1 MKILPLVI
9 VVLVLNHIVFNGG
22 RIAASLYALNL
33 KASPLTVGILLA
45 SYAVLPALLSVAAG
59 RWIDR
64 IGFGKP
70 MLLGTLG
77 VGIGTIVPF
86 IFPSLEALYVTAIFS
101 GVSFMLIN
109 VGVYLAVGELSA
121 PEDRPVNFSY
131 AALGFSVSSF
141 IGPLVTGLG
150 IDELGFRTTFLLL
163 ALFCVMPLILLSMGL
178 LPRRAHKA
186 ALVRDGKGN
195 VFDLLD
201 DRDLRRLFITMA
213 ILTVSWDV
221 YGFVIPLHGTGIGL
235 SASQIGIVMGAFA
248 AATFSVRLLLPFFV
262 NRVKPWSLLTGALLT
277 AGLGFALLPMTH
289 SVIVMMAL
297 MFLLGLGLGAP
308 QPTVLTL
315 LHQSA
320 PAGRAGEALG
330 LRTTMINA
338 SQMVMPIAFG
348 AVSDSYGTLPLF
360 LGMAVVLF
368 IGGVMAQRLRKG
380 GTSLS

>member
-9 VVLVLNHIVFNGG
+9 VVLVLNHIAFNGG
-22 RIAASLYALNL
+22 RIAVSLYALNL
-33 KASPLTVGILLA
+33 KASPFTVGVLLA
-45 SYAVLPALLSVAAG
+45 SYALLPALLSVAAG

-70 MLLGTLG
+70 MLLGTVG
-77 VGIGTIVPF
+77 VGMGTIVPF
-86 IFPSLEALYVTAIFS
+86 LFPSLEALYVTAILS

-150 IDELGFRTTFLLL
+150 IDELGFRTTFLVL
-163 ALFCVMPLILLSMGL
+163 ALFCVMPLILLNMGL
-178 LPRRAHKA
+178 LPARAPKPA
-186 ALVRDGKGN
+186 IVRDGKGN

-201 DRDLRRLFITMA
+201 DRDLRRLFVTMA

-289 SVIVMMAL
+289 SVVVMMAL
-297 MFLLGLGLGAP
+297 MFILGLGLGAP

-320 PAGRAGEALG
+320 PEGRAGEALG

-338 SQMVMPIAFG
+338 SQTVMPIAFG
-348 AVSDSYGTLPLF
+348 ALSDAYGTLPLF
-360 LGMAVVLF
+360 LGMAALLF
-368 IGGVMAQRLRKG
+368 VGGAMAQRLRR
-380 GTSLS
+380 GTH

>member
-9 VVLVLNHIVFNGG
+9 VVLVLNHIAFNGG

>member
-1 MKILPLVI
+1 MKTLPLVI
-9 VVLVLNHIVFNGG
+9 VVLVLNHIAFNGG
-22 RIAASLYALNL
+22 RIAVSLYALNL
-33 KASPLTVGILLA
+33 KASPFTVGVLLA
-45 SYAVLPALLSVAAG
+45 SYALLPALLSVAAG

-64 IGFGKP
+64 IGFGRP
-70 MLLGTLG
+70 MLLGTVG
-77 VGIGTIVPF
+77 VGMGTIVPF
-86 IFPSLEALYVTAIFS
+86 LFPSLEALYVTAIFS

-150 IDELGFRTTFLLL
+150 IDELGFRTTFLVL
-163 ALFCVMPLILLSMGL
+163 ALFCVMPLILLNMGL
-178 LPRRAHKA
+178 LPIRAQKPA
-186 ALVRDGKGN
+186 IIRDGKGN

-201 DRDLRRLFITMA
+201 DRDLRRLFVTMA

-248 AATFSVRLLLPFFV
+248 AATFSVRLLLPYFV

-289 SVIVMMAL
+289 SVLVMMAL
-297 MFLLGLGLGAP
+297 MFILGLGLGAP

-320 PAGRAGEALG
+320 PEGRAGEALG

-338 SQMVMPIAFG
+338 SQTVMPIAFG
-348 AVSDSYGTLPLF
+348 ALSDAYGTLPLF
-360 LGMAVVLF
+360 LGMAALLF
-368 IGGVMAQRLRKG
+368 AGGAMAQRLRQG
-380 GTSLS
+380 AR